1 LGFHH
6 LATTKT
12 LAADMIRIQFGK
24 TASILLSIVMFFA
37 VMAYVNVSILSNPRI
52 YYAMAEDRV
61 LPNIFMRVNSK
72 TQVQEFGVVFFC
84 LFIFLTLFFMNSF
97 QKILDYVM
105 FFDSISLIT
114 AAGAIFILRNRA
126 KKNKENDSSIFK
138 LKFYPWIPILYI
150 SVYTFVNLSVFLSN
164 KLAFGYGALLFVSGF
179 PLFYILR
186 KLIVK

>member
-1 LGFHH
+1 
-6 LATTKT
+6 
-12 LAADMIRIQFGK
+12 
-24 TASILLSIVMFFA
+24 
-37 VMAYVNVSILSNPRI
+37 
-52 YYAMAEDRV
+52 
-61 LPNIFMRVNSK
+61 
-72 TQVQEFGVVFFC
+72 
-84 LFIFLTLFFMNSF
+84 
-97 QKILDYVM
+97 M

-126 KKNKENDSSIFK
+126 KKNKENDSFIFK

-150 SVYTFVNLSVFLSN
+150 SVYTLVNLSVFLSN